1 LPALEG
7 FRKRSVSCG
16 CIVRCYQLSTEMSLH
31 PSHDNYIYFAMLVL
45 LPFFNFC
52 RDAGSV
58 TVDVQ
63 HQNKDHLAVTTGG
76 PV

>member
-7 FRKRSVSCG
+7 FRKKSVSCG
-16 CIVRCYQLSTEMSLH
+16 CIVRCYQLSTEMSLQ
-31 PSHDNYIYFAMLVL
+31 PSHDNDIYFAMLVL
-45 LPFFNFC
+45 LPFIHFC
-52 RDAGSV
+52 RDAGSI

-63 HQNKDHLAVTTGG
+63 HQNEDRLVVTTGG